1 MSAFSSFDLEHLT
14 VTPTPAA
21 FYRLSLQLLY
31 GTAGLFALMLAWPFV
46 VSFSRLI
53 LVGRLGGDAL
63 IWLMLGALSISASML
78 LFNTTRHVA
87 SLSGRQHILRGLLA
101 CALATPATVM
111 LLMFAANPP

>member
-1 MSAFSSFDLEHLT
+1 MSGFSSFDLERLT
-14 VTPTPAA
+14 VTPTT

-46 VSFSRLI
+46 VSFSRLV

-63 IWLMLGALSISASML
+63 IWLTLGALSISASML
-78 LFNTTRHVA
+78 LFNTTRHV
-87 SLSGRQHILRGLLA
+87 SVLSVRQQVLRGLLA